1 MSDYPETFDHMLAAW
16 NEREPAKVRGHLEQ
30 ALAPDVRFVDPD
42 NDITGIDAFES
53 MVHAFHEKLP
63 DAVCSRASGV
73 DSHHQLYRYE
83 KRRMRYDR
91 GDPLELQ
98 TSEKLLIEVDYYA
111 VWRIADP
118 ERYFKSIRT
127 RDAALRR
134 LDTVTYSAVQQ
145 TLARHTLADLLSEK
159 REEIS
164 RTITRNSIE
173 GLRPDGIEV
182 LDLRIRRTVYPEAN
196 LPQVYSRMRTERNR
210 FAMKFRAEGEEQSRA
225 IRSAADR
232 ESLIIVSTAERDS
245 AKLRGEGDAE
255 ATRIYAEAF
264 GQDTEFYE
272 FLRTLEAYKLAL
284 NDQTTLILSP
294 DAPFLKYLFDH
305 DPMREGSSG
314 DAP

>member
-1 MSDYPETFDHMLAAW
+1 MRRRLLGFLLLATLGVAASFCIVIID
-16 NEREPAKVRGHLEQ
+16 EREVAFRTLLNESDPVVFGLHVNPGSGDMPAVLDRPRWYVRI
-30 ALAPDVRFVDPD
+30 PFV
-42 NDITGIDAFES
+42 
-53 MVHAFHEKLP
+53 
-63 DAVCSRASGV
+63 
-73 DSHHQLYRYE
+73 HQLYRYE

-145 TLARHTLADLLSEK
+145 TLARHTLAALLSAK
-159 REEIS
+159 REEIA
-164 RTITRNSIE
+164 RTITRNSVE

-210 FAMKFRAEGEEQSRA
+210 FALKFRAEGEEQSRA

-232 ESLIIVSTAERDS
+232 ESLIIVSTADRDS

-272 FLRTLEAYKLAL
+272 FLRTLEAYKMAL

-294 DAPFLKYLFDH
+294 DAPILKYLFDH
-305 DPMREGSSG
+305 DPIREGGSG
-314 DAP
+314 AAR